1 MAGIVRHKNEID
13 CGATCMYTSLLHNRS
28 NPACARYK
36 TRPIIPKKLHFCLLH
51 MLSLSLLDA
60 RTWQHLWNRLK
71 NHRELWNILIRLL
84 LFVKFIYEYA
94 HHAWNLWK
102 SELQERSSTPNT
114 KFDIVTLPSRH
125 RHLFVRHHRA
135 ELLRNT
141 AVKDVFNYSSQMQK
155 TGGYNHVY
163 F

>member
-1 MAGIVRHKNEID
+1 MNVSMFSVQNEID
-13 CGATCMYTSLLHNRS
+13 CGATVPSCTIALILLAHNIKQDQSYQRR
-28 NPACARYK
+28 C
-36 TRPIIPKKLHFCLLH
+36 IFCLLH
-51 MLSLSLLDA
+51 LFSLFLLDA
-60 RTWQHLWNRLK
+60 RIRKHLWNRLK

-84 LFVKFIYEYA
+84 LFVKFIDEYA
-94 HHAWNLWK
+94 HHAWNPWK
-102 SELQERSSTPNT
+102 SELKERSSTPNT

-125 RHLFVRHHRA
+125 RHLIVRHYRA
-135 ELLRNT
+135 ELLGNT